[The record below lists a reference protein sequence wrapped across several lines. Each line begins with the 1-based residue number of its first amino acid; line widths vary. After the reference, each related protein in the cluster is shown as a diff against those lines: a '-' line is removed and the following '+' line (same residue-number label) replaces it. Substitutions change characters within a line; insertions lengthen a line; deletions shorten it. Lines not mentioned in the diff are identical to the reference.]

1 MADIEAIGIVVH
13 PRRKIDAALDA
24 VHAWAAEHGADVG
37 QVVVDGQN
45 RRVAEPVEPGSCGL
59 LVALGGDGTVLASL
73 HQAAPVTRPVLGVA
87 CGSLGALTSVKAPD
101 IGPALDRVASD
112 DYTARSLPALA
123 VTRDGVAV
131 GDAYNDLSVVRHGAG
146 QVIVEIDVD
155 GAPYAGVAGDGV
167 VVATPLGSS
176 GYTLAAG
183 GPLVTATTDALV
195 VTALAPH
202 GGSAP
207 PVVLAATS
215 SLTLH
220 VDGGWSGARVE
231 QDGQVMGDEK
241 PSGEQA
247 PFTLAI
253 EMRPGAAQLIDLDE
267 ETLIAGLRRRGVIA
281 DSPRLRVRAA
291 RRPPHP

>member
-1 MADIEAIGIVVH
+1 MADIGTIGIVVH
-13 PRRKIDAALDA
+13 PRRKIDGALEA
-24 VHAWAAEHGADVG
+24 LRAWAEGHGTDVRQVMVEG
-37 QVVVDGQN
+37 QS
-45 RRVAEPVEPGSCGL
+45 RKVAEPVDPGTCAL
-59 LVALGGDGTVLASL
+59 VVALGGDGTVLAAL
-73 HQAAPVTRPVLGVA
+73 HEAAPNGRPVLGVA

-101 IGPALDRVASD
+101 IGSALDRVASGD
-112 DYTARSLPALA
+112 STARALPALA
-123 VTRDGVAV
+123 VTRDGAPV

-202 GGSAP
+202 GGSVP
-207 PVVLAATS
+207 PVVLAASS

-231 QDGQVMGDEK
+231 QDGQVTGDEK

-291 RRPPHP
+291 RRPPLP